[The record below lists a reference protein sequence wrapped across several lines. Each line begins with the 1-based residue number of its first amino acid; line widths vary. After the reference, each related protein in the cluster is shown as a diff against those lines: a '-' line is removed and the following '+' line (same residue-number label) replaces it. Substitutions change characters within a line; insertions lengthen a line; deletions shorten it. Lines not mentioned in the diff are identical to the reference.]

1 MSETVARAEAAPR
14 GEALLTHR
22 QILTILSGLLLGMF
36 LAALDQTI
44 VSSAMKTI
52 ADELQGQTLQA
63 WATTAYL
70 ITATITT
77 PLYGKLSDIYGRK
90 PMYLS
95 AITLF
100 LIGSLLSGIATSM
113 YELAAFRA
121 VQGLG
126 AGGLMSLGMA
136 ILADITSPRERSRY
150 SAYFMAVFGVSSVAG
165 PVVGGLF
172 AGLDSFFGIAGWRW
186 VFLVNVPIALIAFV
200 VVAKVLNIPHKR
212 VDHRVDF
219 WGAGLLSVGL
229 VPLLIVAE
237 QGREWGW
244 ASGTSIA
251 MYALGVLGL
260 VGFVL
265 NEKRMGD
272 EALLPLRLFRSG
284 TFSLGNTINFVMGIG
299 MFGGMVSLPLYLQI
313 VKGASATTA
322 GLMLLPLT
330 FGILTAAGTSGQ
342 ITAKTGRYKVFP
354 IVGFALMAGALFAF
368 STIGTDTSTAFT
380 LTVMF
385 FMGAGLGLCMQTL
398 LLAIQNDAEPRDMG
412 VATSSATF
420 FRQIG
425 GTVGTA
431 VFLSILF
438 SSVGDKIGNALTTA
452 FGDPDFQAALAKP
465 ENAQFAKSLQGGG
478 GSGVDLNNT
487 EFLKTIDPVLARPF
501 LDGFSGAIDTV
512 FLVGGS
518 VVLIGFALVWFLKEV
533 PLSTRSGLERMND
546 ENDAKEAAAPPLP
559 IH

>member
-1 MSETVARAEAAPR
+1 MSETVARTEAQPA
-14 GEALLTHR
+14 GESLLSHR

-90 PMYLS
+90 PMYLT
-95 AITLF
+95 AIGLF
-100 LIGSLLSGIATSM
+100 LAGSLLSGIATSM

-165 PVVGGLF
+165 PVVGGMF
-172 AGLDSFFGIAGWRW
+172 AGLDSFVGIAGWRW
-186 VFLVNVPIALIAFV
+186 VFLVNVPVALVALV

-260 VGFVL
+260 VGFVF

-272 EALLPLRLFRSG
+272 EALLPLRLFRSK

-313 VKGASATTA
+313 VKGASATAA

-342 ITAKTGRYKVFP
+342 ITAKTGRYKLFP
-354 IVGFALMAGALFAF
+354 IIGFALMAGALFAF
-368 STIGTDTSTAFT
+368 STIGTDTPTAFT

-438 SSVGDKIGNALTTA
+438 SSVGDKIGNALKSA
-452 FGDPDFQAALAKP
+452 FGNPDFQAALAKP
-465 ENAQFAKSLQGGG
+465 ENAQFAKGLQGGG

-487 EFLKTIDPVLARPF
+487 EFLKTLDPVLARPF

-518 VVLIGFALVWFLKEV
+518 VVLIGFVLVWFLKEV

-546 ENDAKEAAAPPLP
+546 ENEAVERPLP